1 MLRASAG
8 AGISTEAGGSAR
20 GPVEQKP
27 IRKVAVREE
36 SDRTAPETAQPETEK
51 QSLWR
56 RLKSGLGKT
65 RSQLAAGMGNLIL
78 GGKEI
83 DEAALEEL
91 ETALLLTDVGID
103 TTREIMEQLT
113 ARVRRRELND
123 TRALYEALAGLLTE
137 VLAPYA
143 GRFAIPRD
151 VRPYVIFL
159 VGVNGVGKTTTIG
172 KLARQLKHQ
181 GHSVL
186 LAAGDTFRAAAVEQL
201 SSWGER
207 EGIPVVSQGQG
218 ADSASVVYDAVESA
232 RSRGVDVVL
241 ADTAGRL
248 QAKTNLMEELKK
260 VQRVVGRLQEG
271 APHQVLL
278 VLDAGVGQNALSQV
292 REFDAAVG
300 VTGLVVTKLD
310 GTAKAGVIFAIVRSL
325 RDSGR
330 HIPLYFIGVGE
341 GADDLRPFEA
351 EAFVAALLPD
361 AANGA
366 AGSGAD

>member
-1 MLRASAG
+1 MSEG
-8 AGISTEAGGSAR
+8 GDGTTE
-20 GPVEQKP
+20 V
-27 IRKVAVREE
+27 
-36 SDRTAPETAQPETEK
+36 ETERK
-51 QSLWR
+51 GLWR
-56 RLKSGLGKT
+56 RLKSGLGRT
-65 RSQLAAGMGNLIL
+65 RSQLAAGMGNLLL
-78 GGKEI
+78 GEKEI

-103 TTREIMEQLT
+103 TTREIMDQLT

-123 TRALYEALAGLLTE
+123 TRALYQALSGLLVE
-137 VLAPYA
+137 VLVPYT
-143 GRFAIPRD
+143 GRLEIPPD
-151 VRPYVIFL
+151 VRPYVIFF

-172 KLARQLKHQ
+172 KLARGLKTR
-181 GHSVL
+181 GLSVL

-207 EGIPVVSQGQG
+207 EGIPVVAQGQG
-218 ADSASVVYDAVESA
+218 ADAASVVYDAVEAA

-300 VTGLVVTKLD
+300 VTGLIVTKLD
-310 GTAKAGVIFAIVRSL
+310 GTAKAGVIFAILRSL

-330 HIPLYFIGVGE
+330 HIPLYYIGVGE
-341 GADDLRPFEA
+341 GADDLREFDP
-351 EAFVAALLPD
+351 EAFVSALLPD
-361 AANGA
+361 AADGMPGTDANS
-366 AGSGAD
+366 SGAG